1 MTNRLRFNLTDST
14 VVGKV
19 NSHIV
24 DWRYKWVEEEMLI
37 EILAR
42 KLQCSKGFRILLFHP
57 SIKVET

>member
-19 NSHIV
+19 NSHFV

-37 EILAR
+37 EILIR
-42 KLQCSKGFRILLFHP
+42 EVQCSKLSHPPLSLFYQ
-57 SIKVET
+57 S